1 MNAFMI
7 NSFVE
12 AVINNIETEVSK
24 NIYYNDGVYF
34 MYDKDVFDGLKI
46 PTLRLKMEIVCHFNS
61 TEFAKKNSV
70 ELKFIEGNRYN
81 LCFN

>member
-12 AVINNIETEVSK
+12 AVINNIETQVSK
-24 NIYYNDGVYF
+24 NTYYNGVNYF
-34 MYDKDVFDGLKI
+34 MYDKDVFSGLKI
-46 PTLRLKMEIVCHFNS
+46 ATRQLKMDIVRSFNS

-70 ELKFIEGNRYN
+70 ELIFIEDKRYD
-81 LCFN
+81 LCFK

>member
-12 AVINNIETEVSK
+12 AVINNIETQVSK
-24 NIYYNDGVYF
+24 NTYYNGTNYF
-34 MYDKDVFDGLKI
+34 MYDKDVFSGLKI
-46 PTLRLKMEIVCHFNS
+46 ATRQLKMDIVCSFNS

-70 ELKFIEGNRYN
+70 KLVFIEDKRYD
-81 LCFN
+81 LYFM